1 MRCSFAPSAT
11 PAVDRPRIPATLA
24 RVKRR
29 SILRARRPGRWR
41 RRVRLVLLCLG
52 LVWVATSIWHV
63 VKPLP
68 AGISVATPPR
78 PVENPRFLADYT
90 FVDAAGER
98 QVEQR
103 IFQRLFGHIKRAERL
118 VVLDMFLFNHFA
130 GDPEGDDMRALSREL
145 TDALVARKRE
155 APDLEAILI
164 TDPIN
169 TFYGSFEL
177 GQLERLR
184 QAGVQVVITDL
195 KRLRD
200 SNPAWSGLWRL
211 CCGWAG
217 NDPGSG
223 WLPNPVA
230 DQPATLRGL
239 LALPNFKANHRK
251 TLIADTPTGWVGLVT
266 SGNPHG
272 ASSAHS
278 NIAIEFEGPAALDLL
293 ATERAVAAFSAPEL
307 AWPEI
312 KAAAEP
318 GSEAEARIQILT
330 EAEIRDAVLAAL
342 DRTRAGDR
350 IDLAMFY
357 LSHRPI
363 TKALKAARNRGVQ
376 VRALLDPNR
385 DAFGR
390 TKNGIPNR
398 PVARELVEAGID
410 VRWCDTHG
418 EQCHDKLILI
428 RTGDAQA
435 ELIAGS
441 ANFTRRNL
449 DDYNLETN
457 ARIVA
462 AADAEIIL
470 EAAAYFNRRWTNA
483 KGRGYSVAY
492 PEFADGGFF
501 KYWVYR
507 LAEASGFSTF

>member
-1 MRCSFAPSAT
+1 MRVA
-11 PAVDRPRIPATLA
+11 L
-24 RVKRR
+24 
-29 SILRARRPGRWR
+29 
-41 RRVRLVLLCLG
+41 LG
-52 LVWVATSIWHV
+52 LALVWIATGAWHV
-63 VKPLP
+63 FKPLP
-68 AGISVATPPR
+68 PGISVAMPLR
-78 PVENPRFLADYT
+78 PAVNVRFVADYT
-90 FVDAAGER
+90 YVDAAGER

-103 IFQRLFGHIKRAERL
+103 IFERVFGHIERAERL

-130 GDPEGDDMRALSREL
+130 GDPDGDDMRPLSREL
-145 TDALVARKRE
+145 TDVLVQRKRE
-155 APDLEAILI
+155 VPELRAIVI

-177 GQLERLR
+177 RQLERLR
-184 QAGVQVVITDL
+184 AAGVNVVVTDL
-195 KRLRD
+195 KPLRD

-211 CCGWAG
+211 CCGWVG

-223 WLPNPVA
+223 WLPNPVG
-230 DQPATLRGL
+230 DQPVTLRGV
-239 LALPNFKANHRK
+239 LALLNFKANHRK
-251 TLIADTPTGWVGLVT
+251 TLVADAPTGWVGLVT
-266 SGNPHG
+266 SGNPHD

-278 NIAIEFEGPAALDLL
+278 NIAIEFHGPAALDLL
-293 ATERAVAAFSAPEL
+293 ETERAVAAFSAPAL
-307 AWPEI
+307 AWPEVEMGTGSV
-312 KAAAEP
+312 ADAEV
-318 GSEAEARIQILT
+318 RLQILT
-330 EAEIRDAVLAAL
+330 ETEIRDAVLNAL
-342 DRTRAGDR
+342 GRAGSGDR

-363 TKALKAARNRGVQ
+363 IEALKAAHERGVR

-398 PVARELVEAGID
+398 PVARELHEAGIE

-428 RTGDAQA
+428 RRADGSA

-441 ANFTRRNL
+441 ANYTRRNL

-462 AADAEIIL
+462 PHSAGIIKA
-470 EAAAYFNRRWTNA
+470 AAAYFDRRWTNA
-483 KGRGYSVAY
+483 GERQFSVAY
-492 PEFADGGFF
+492 PEFADGGLF
-501 KYWVYR
+501 KYWAYR

>member
-1 MRCSFAPSAT
+1 M
-11 PAVDRPRIPATLA
+11 
-24 RVKRR
+24 KRR
-29 SILRARRPGRWR
+29 SIFHVRKPGPWR
-41 RRVRLVLLCLG
+41 RRARIALLALG
-52 LVWVATSIWHV
+52 LVWIATSTWHV

-68 AGISVATPPR
+68 EGVSVATPLR
-78 PVENPRFLADYT
+78 PAGQARFLADYT
-90 FVDAAGER
+90 FVDMAGER

-103 IFQRLFGHIKRAERL
+103 IFERVFSHVARAQRL

-130 GDPEGDDMRALSREL
+130 GDPDGDDMRALSREL
-145 TDALVARKRE
+145 TDVLVERKRE
-155 APDLEAILI
+155 VPDLTAIVI

-177 GQLERLR
+177 GQLQRLR
-184 QAGVQVVITDL
+184 EAGVEVVVTDL
-195 KRLRD
+195 KPLRD

-223 WLPNPVA
+223 WLPNPVG
-230 DQPATLRGL
+230 DQPVTLRGL

-251 TLIADTPTGWVGLVT
+251 TLVADTPGGWVGLVT
-266 SGNPHG
+266 SGNPHD

-278 NIAIEFEGPAALDLL
+278 NIAIEFGGPAALDLL
-293 ATERAVAAFSAPEL
+293 ATERAVAAFSAPDL
-307 AWPEI
+307 IWPEV
-312 KAAAEP
+312 
-318 GSEAEARIQILT
+318 EAVPASSVDAGARVQILT

-350 IDLAMFY
+350 VDLAMFY

-363 TKALKAARNRGVQ
+363 IKALKAARNRGAE

-428 RTGDAQA
+428 QTAESQA

-449 DDYNLETN
+449 DDYNLETD

-462 AADAEIIL
+462 PADAEIIAA
-470 EAAAYFNRRWTNA
+470 AAAYFERRWTNA
-483 KGRGYSVAY
+483 NGHDYSVAY
-492 PEFADGGFF
+492 AEFADGGFF
-501 KYWVYR
+501 KYWAWR